1 MRRLPEI
8 ENPRPRNWRGP
19 RATWESTD
27 NASGRAYTRTTK
39 RLTVEFTLQSYRAPT
54 DRAMGFSGT
63 QPIVAILGV
72 ARQKALTPK
81 VRLRQNEQHSL
92 FS

>member
-27 NASGRAYTRTTK
+27 NASGRAHTRTTRK
-39 RLTVEFTLQSYRAPT
+39 LTVEFTTQSYRAPT
-54 DRAMGFSGT
+54 DRAMGFSET
-63 QPIVAILGV
+63 QPIVETMG
-72 ARQKALTPK
+72 RGWTKGFDSKGPTTP
-81 VRLRQNEQHSL
+81 
-92 FS
+92 